1 MLALALRE
9 SYNILSVSLEGILCL
24 YINTAR
30 LQIFGKGIGIHLMYH
45 VPATER
51 CRYLAAQHLGIT
63 TRDLNLI
70 FLIC

>member
-1 MLALALRE
+1 MQEIDIRE
-9 SYNILSVSLEGILCL
+9 SYNILSVSIEGILCL

-45 VPATER
+45 VPATEC

-63 TRDLNLI
+63 TRDVNLI